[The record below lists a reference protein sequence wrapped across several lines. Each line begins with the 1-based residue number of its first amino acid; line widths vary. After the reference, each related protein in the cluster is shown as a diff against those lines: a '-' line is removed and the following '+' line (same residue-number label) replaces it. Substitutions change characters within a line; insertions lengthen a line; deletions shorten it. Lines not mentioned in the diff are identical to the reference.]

1 MARNT
6 SILLGDYYDN
16 YISKQLKSGRF
27 ASASEVIRN
36 ALRLFEENE
45 SARKNLIKEL
55 KKGEQSGIDTDFN
68 PDTFLSHLHQKH
80 LQK

>member
-6 SILLGDYYDN
+6 SILLGEYYDN
-16 YISKQLKSGRF
+16 YISKQLKTGRF
-27 ASASEVIRN
+27 ASASEQIRN

-55 KKGEQSGIDTDFN
+55 RKGEQSGIDKNFN
-68 PDTFLSHLHQKH
+68 PDTFLSNLHKKH
-80 LQK
+80 INK

>member
-6 SILLGDYYDN
+6 SILLGEYYDN
-16 YISKQLKSGRF
+16 YISKQLKTGRF

-45 SARKNLIKEL
+45 SARLNLIKEL
-55 KKGEQSGIDTDFN
+55 KKGERSGVNKDFN
-68 PDTFLSHLHQKH
+68 PDTFITSLHKKH
-80 LQK
+80 INK

>member
-6 SILLGDYYDN
+6 SILLGEYYDN
-16 YISKQLKSGRF
+16 YISKQLKTGRF

-45 SARKNLIKEL
+45 STINI
-55 KKGEQSGIDTDFN
+55 I
-68 PDTFLSHLHQKH
+68 
-80 LQK
+80 

>member
-6 SILLGDYYDN
+6 SILLGEYYDN
-16 YISKQLKSGRF
+16 YISKQLKTGRF

-55 KKGEQSGIDTDFN
+55 KKGEQSSINKNFN
-68 PDTFLSHLHQKH
+68 PNTFLSNLHKKH
-80 LQK
+80 INK

>member
-6 SILLGDYYDN
+6 SILLGEYYDSFV
-16 YISKQLKSGRF
+16 SKQVKTGKF

-45 SARKNLIKEL
+45 NAKKNLLKEL
-55 KKGEQSGIDTDFN
+55 RKGERSGIATDFD
-68 PDTFLSHLHQKH
+68 PDKFLASLHKKH
-80 LQK
+80 IKK